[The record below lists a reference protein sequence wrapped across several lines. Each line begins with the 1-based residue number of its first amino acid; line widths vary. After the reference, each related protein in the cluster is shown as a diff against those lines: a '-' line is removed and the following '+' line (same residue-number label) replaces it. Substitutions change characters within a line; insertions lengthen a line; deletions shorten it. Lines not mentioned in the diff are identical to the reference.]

1 MTKNWLIFTILVLC
15 SMNAIAQKDFSARE
29 ILNKT
34 KEQMQNNGAI
44 SATFTTTLFDGTT
57 PQEIFSGTMDI
68 KGQKY
73 VMKTD
78 AVCTWF
84 NGQDQWTLVHNSNE
98 VSLVTPT
105 QDELKVSSPLSFME
119 IYHSGFKL
127 SSKTAYLRGRKV
139 WEVTMRPENRKQEPS
154 SIVISIDQETYTPM
168 CLRIRNNGDWTR
180 ISINDFSTRSSLPD
194 EHFNFPSQDYPNYE
208 VIDMR

>member
-1 MTKNWLIFTILVLC
+1 MTKNWLVFIILVLC

-154 SIVISIDQETYTPM
+154 SIIISIDQETYTPM

-180 ISINDFSTRSSLPD
+180 ISINHPD
-194 EHFNFPSQDYPNYE
+194 QWFP
-208 VIDMR
+208 VLAAH